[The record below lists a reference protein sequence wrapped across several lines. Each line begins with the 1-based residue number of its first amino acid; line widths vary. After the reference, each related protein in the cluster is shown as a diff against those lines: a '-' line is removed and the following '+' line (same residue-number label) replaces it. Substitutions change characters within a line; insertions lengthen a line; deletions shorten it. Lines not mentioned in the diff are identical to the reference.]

1 MANEPT
7 QIQEKNFVQELMEWT
22 EETVQQNLAMF
33 KCRLMIKE
41 LEKKIDQLQDKVK
54 INNQSQYN

>member
-1 MANEPT
+1 MTIEQNHDH
-7 QIQEKNFVQELMEWT
+7 EKNFVQELMEWT

-41 LEKKIDQLQDKVK
+41 LEKEIDRLKDKVK
-54 INNQSQYN
+54 VNDQSRYN